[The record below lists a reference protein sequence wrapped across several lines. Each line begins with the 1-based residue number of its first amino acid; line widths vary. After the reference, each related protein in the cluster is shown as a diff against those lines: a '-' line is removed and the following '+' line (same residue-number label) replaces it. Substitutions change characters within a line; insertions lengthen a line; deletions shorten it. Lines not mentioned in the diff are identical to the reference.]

1 MERDVPVGEHRGQLR
16 DRAHPNRILFHSSV
30 SLSYSG
36 KNPALKSAGF
46 FVGENP
52 HFPETVEGATGAD
65 RFCLATPAEGEA
77 NPRSSNWDAVL
88 CAGRPARP
96 RLFDR
101 PDKGVPSV
109 ILRLEKAE
117 KYG

>member
-1 MERDVPVGEHRGQLR
+1 MERDVPVREHRGQLR

-65 RFCLATPAEGEA
+65 RLCLVTPTEGEA
-77 NPRSSNWDAVL
+77 NHAPLTGTQFLVLAVL
-88 CAGRPARP
+88 PGLGCLTGR
-96 RLFDR
+96 
-101 PDKGVPSV
+101 
-109 ILRLEKAE
+109 IKAFLL
-117 KYG
+117 